1 MANFGQQHSLTLQ
14 PIYEGDIQEPSFAD
28 ITDTQAIWPAD
39 SGAILHC
46 DPKALIRI
54 SIKSGCDD
62 APYRERDVDNPD
74 WEPKRED
81 VEFWDRVKANA
92 DRISEW
98 ALSGLAIPRRA
109 RPLGDGEPI
118 GRASCRERVCQSVS
132 TSVVDSSLKKKHDT
146 IKNTTSP

>member
-1 MANFGQQHSLTLQ
+1 MRISDWSSDVCSADLEFEATEVMANFGQQHSLTLQ
-14 PIYEGDIQEPSFAD
+14 PIYEGDIQEPLFAD

-74 WEPKRED
+74 WEPKR
-81 VEFWDRVKANA
+81 DRK
-92 DRISEW
+92 S
-98 ALSGLAIPRRA
+98 PR
-109 RPLGDGEPI
+109 LN
-118 GRASCRERVCQSVS
+118 
-132 TSVVDSSLKKKHDT
+132 SSH
-146 IKNTTSP
+146 

>member
-1 MANFGQQHSLTLQ
+1 MRISYWSSDVCSSDLFKFYDPTCKPALLGFQIADANGQNIQGDDNDPSGLPSFHILNEFEATEVMANFGQQHSLTLQ

-62 APYRERDVDNPD
+62 APYRDRKSTRLNP
-74 WEPKRED
+74 
-81 VEFWDRVKANA
+81 V
-92 DRISEW
+92 
-98 ALSGLAIPRRA
+98 
-109 RPLGDGEPI
+109 
-118 GRASCRERVCQSVS
+118 
-132 TSVVDSSLKKKHDT
+132 T
-146 IKNTTSP
+146 

>member
-1 MANFGQQHSLTLQ
+1 MRISDWSSDVCSSDL
-14 PIYEGDIQEPSFAD
+14 
-28 ITDTQAIWPAD
+28 
-39 SGAILHC
+39 
-46 DPKALIRI
+46 I

-98 ALSGLAIPRRA
+98 ALSGLAISRRA
-109 RPLGDGEPI
+109 IPLADGELAEAADHNCRLNLWKEI
-118 GRASCRERVCQSVS
+118 GRASCRERVCQYV
-132 TSVVDSSLKKKHDT
+132 
-146 IKNTTSP
+146 

>member
-1 MANFGQQHSLTLQ
+1 MAIFGQQHSLTLQ

-54 SIKSGCDD
+54 PIKSGCDD

-74 WEPKRED
+74 WERSE
-81 VEFWDRVKANA
+81 EHTSELQSLM
-92 DRISEW
+92 RISY
-98 ALSGLAIPRRA
+98 AVF
-109 RPLGDGEPI
+109 
-118 GRASCRERVCQSVS
+118 C
-132 TSVVDSSLKKKHDT
+132 LKKHKKQRHL
-146 IKNTTSP
+146 

>member
-1 MANFGQQHSLTLQ
+1 MLRRPPRTTRTDTLFPYTKLFRSATEVMANFGQQHSLTLQ

-74 WEPKRED
+74 
-81 VEFWDRVKANA
+81 
-92 DRISEW
+92 
-98 ALSGLAIPRRA
+98 
-109 RPLGDGEPI
+109 
-118 GRASCRERVCQSVS
+118 
-132 TSVVDSSLKKKHDT
+132 
-146 IKNTTSP
+146 